1 MSHVCVRV
9 SLVDHPPERAG
20 LDNLVLLRVQVGVKV
35 GQVYPAGIATPWWDD
50 PARGGHKEKPDTSNF
65 LSADDVASAIMTL
78 VTQPAGSDIDK
89 LVLRGANNVQR

>member
-1 MSHVCVRV
+1 M
-9 SLVDHPPERAG
+9 
-20 LDNLVLLRVQVGVKV
+20 QVGVKV